1 MGSELTNGGTRP
13 GSTQGSHPS
22 ELEDSLLLQVAG
34 VAGTESSQLAPP
46 EIGSVVD
53 DKYVLERPLGS
64 GGMGFVFAARHLTTG
79 RKVAIKWMQRRG
91 DLSELRKRF
100 VREARAAG
108 RIRHPNVIDIFD
120 VVSSERATYLVM
132 ELLEGESL
140 RARLQGERMAPG
152 QAVELAI
159 SMLEG
164 LNAAHQQGVIHRDL
178 KPENVFLCAS
188 GAPKLLDFGISV
200 FSEKRPALESDLTR
214 TGYFVG
220 TPVYTALE
228 RLREKQPFDHRV
240 DLYSVG
246 VILYEALTGT
256 LPFLGKTPSELTY
269 QLAVHSPQ
277 PLREL
282 RPELSLEL
290 EAVVLKALARD
301 PNRRFPDAAAFL
313 DALRSLE
320 QERRAPAPK
329 RRAAR
334 FAVAAA
340 LIAVGSYAAAS
351 AIGSRAA
358 TPAKV
363 SILSSGLGKSLLS
376 TRAVEQAAPEAART
390 LEAPSNHESDQKP
403 ANEPRPRSSPKPA
416 LPGASHSAPTSPK
429 AAEAKPAP
437 AKLTVIVFP
446 YGDVWVDGRHV
457 GSSPSTIALSA
468 GAHVVSGGRISPERE
483 ARVELAAGESRQ
495 MILSWSNGSQTAS
508 KVAHESGR
516 DDAEAVAREPHV
528 QTEPSPQ

>member
-1 MGSELTNGGTRP
+1 MGGSESTNGGPRP

-22 ELEDSLLLQVAG
+22 ELEDSLLMQVAG
-34 VAGTESSQLAPP
+34 VGGAESSEPAPP
-46 EIGSVVD
+46 VIGSVVD

-64 GGMGFVFAARHLTTG
+64 GGMGFVFAARHVTTG

-91 DLSELRKRF
+91 DLTELRKRF

-140 RARLQGERMAPG
+140 RARLQRERMAPE

-159 SMLEG
+159 AMLEG

-188 GAPKLLDFGISV
+188 GPPKLLDFGISV
-200 FSEKRPALESDLTR
+200 LSEKRPALESDLTR

-269 QLAVHSPQ
+269 QLAVHTPQ

-282 RPELSLEL
+282 RPELSLDL
-290 EAVVLKALARD
+290 ESVVLKALARD

-313 DALRSLE
+313 DALRSLGR
-320 QERRAPAPK
+320 QGRAPAPR

-334 FAVAAA
+334 FAVAV
-340 LIAVGSYAAAS
+340 IAVGSYAATS
-351 AIGSRAA
+351 ALSSRA
-358 TPAKV
+358 PAPIKA
-363 SILSSGLGKSLLS
+363 SIPSVKLDKSLVS
-376 TRAVEQAAPEAART
+376 ARMAQQQAHEAERT
-390 LEAPSNHESDQKP
+390 LEASVNHERDRPAAESPPRVMPKPPRPAP
-403 ANEPRPRSSPKPA
+403 ANSVPKSPPA
-416 LPGASHSAPTSPK
+416 S
-429 AAEAKPAP
+429 EAKPAP

-468 GAHVVSGGRISPERE
+468 GQHVVSGGRIAPERE
-483 ARVELAAGESRQ
+483 TRVELAAGESRQ
-495 MILSWSNGSQTAS
+495 MILSWSNGPQTTPS
-508 KVAHESGR
+508 KVARESNS
-516 DDAEAVAREPHV
+516 DDAEAVARQPHV
-528 QTEPSPQ
+528 EAEPSPQ